1 MGIFDFTKKNIT
13 NGDVINYHKNGE
25 IKEKYFLAGGN
36 KFGNYESYYENGK
49 IKYKGRYHSN
59 KPEGVHQSYDKSGS
73 LELEKNYGEI
83 VKIELKNNK
92 KEKTQNTFKKIDKS
106 ELMKNKIID
115 YENNIKNFLSINHDA
130 GGFGDKFNL
139 FEEEFIDSKIT
150 LIKDSIIKVNY
161 AYTDDDYETIDNII
175 KSTNILI
182 DKIKAKIV
190 YQNIYSS
197 PKNILQI
204 NAPLLIIIIIIN
216 FAMFYFNGPSTGS
229 TIEGILINS
238 YAVSNIVIIIA
249 LFRSFKNY
257 LNSKNLIN
265 DLGEDDDE

>member
-1 MGIFDFTKKNIT
+1 MGILDFFGKKNIT
-13 NGDVINYHKNGE
+13 NGYVINYHENGK
-25 IKEKYFLAGGN
+25 IKEKYYVSGGK

-49 IKYKGRYHSN
+49 IQYKGRYHSN

-115 YENNIKNFLSINHDA
+115 YENKIKNFLSINHDL
-130 GGFGDKFNL
+130 GGFGDQFKL

-150 LIKDSIIKVNY
+150 LIKDSIIQVNY

-197 PKNILQI
+197 PKIP
-204 NAPLLIIIIIIN
+204 AAYLIIIIVIN
-216 FAMFYFNGPSTGS
+216 FALFYFNGPSTGS
-229 TIEGILINS
+229 TIEGILVNL
-238 YAVSNIVIIIA
+238 YAVSMIVTIIA